1 MIKDINEL
9 KELILW
15 AKSERVRTLSVGNI
29 AFELSDLA
37 LSESLMELTAN
48 EGKPEKP
55 QKELSN
61 LSSQL
66 MIDTENM
73 SKEELEDLLYHSSR

>member
-15 AKSERVRTLSVGNI
+15 AKSIRLKSVKVADI
-29 AFELSDLA
+29 SFELSDLA
-37 LSESLMELTAN
+37 LSESLMDVTVE
-48 EGKPEKP
+48 EGKPAAS
-55 QKELSN
+55 KELSN

-66 MIDTENM
+66 MVDTLEM
-73 SKEELEDLLYHSSR
+73 SKEELDDLLYHSTR